1 MPLSSKEL
9 RALKSKMIEK
19 DQNALKNIRRNK
31 APSLKAAKQI
41 IKKENFEN
49 KKSVV
54 RWNYKVNDL
63 VRVTY
68 GNKEIGLVVSNY
80 EYFSKRVEKNCF
92 FILVENSVKQIDGR
106 YLRQL

>member
-1 MPLSSKEL
+1 MALSKKQL
-9 RALKSKMIEK
+9 RDLKDKLKEK
-19 DQNALKNIRRNK
+19 DQNAIANIRK
-31 APSLKAAKQI
+31 AKSPTQTQVKRA
-41 IKKENFEN
+41 IKKEGFSQ

-68 GNKEIGLVVSNY
+68 GNGSIGLIVSNF

-92 FILVENSVKQIDGR
+92 FILIDNAVKQIDGR
-106 YLRQL
+106 YIRQI